1 VGFFKRKAYGVVAQE
16 REMESAPPEVNE
28 IIDDLIERGVLEDE
42 PVEPHPLR
50 SENYEP
56 RFPRLSVTRRVLGHI
71 TPEVDHDDLGP
82 RNTLNALTVG
92 LISDPHTEIS
102 YPEQV
107 QPYLD
112 DLVESGLVSEHA
124 GTYQVTEAGWREL
137 TN

>member
-1 VGFFKRKAYGVVAQE
+1 MGFFKRRPVEAEFVEAEPVVELEPAVE
-16 REMESAPPEVNE
+16 PAPPVA
-28 IIDDLIERGVLEDE
+28 
-42 PVEPHPLR
+42 EPHPLR

>member
-1 VGFFKRKAYGVVAQE
+1 VWAEGT
-16 REMESAPPEVNE
+16 
-28 IIDDLIERGVLEDE
+28 E
-42 PVEPHPLR
+42 PVVEPEPHPLR

-56 RFPRLSVTRRVLGHI
+56 RFPRLSVARRVLGHI

>member
-1 VGFFKRKAYGVVAQE
+1 MGFFKRRDPQAVVE
-16 REMESAPPEVNE
+16 GEPLVSVGPVNVWAE
-28 IIDDLIERGVLEDE
+28 GTE
-42 PVEPHPLR
+42 PVVEPKPEPHPLR